1 MQEIE
6 VQIVILSNSI
16 GGNKGLIYHRGQPCK
31 KKFALEELWGS
42 LNGNIHQRPYA
53 TFCFSPVPQLPK
65 LFPSQ
70 RAERVLPPYA
80 FPTAKWITLCARVLS
95 IQVKTFNFCRPIWTG
110 SCPDV
115 RAQRPP
121 RTVYMHLCSPHTI
134 AIVMAKPCITAK
146 SSVCV
151 CYPRYYAVIKYLFK
165 SLLRRASCCAALF
178 NHTSGC
184 FWILEARTS
193 LPSGSWKLPLL
204 TGMR

>member
-1 MQEIE
+1 MLLF
-6 VQIVILSNSI
+6 VLHRSHSSRSCFPANALNASCHLVLSRPLN
-16 GGNKGLIYHRGQPCK
+16 
-31 KKFALEELWGS
+31 GS
-42 LNGNIHQRPYA
+42 LCVHG
-53 TFCFSPVPQLPK
+53 FCQF
-65 LFPSQ
+65 
-70 RAERVLPPYA
+70 R
-80 FPTAKWITLCARVLS
+80 W
-95 IQVKTFNFCRPIWTG
+95 KTFNFCRPIWTG

-121 RTVYMHLCSPHTI
+121 RTVHMHLCSPHTI

-146 SSVCV
+146 APVCVCV
-151 CYPRYYAVIKYLFK
+151 CYPRYYAIIKYLFK

-178 NHTSGC
+178 NRTSGC